1 MIYTSKKLE
10 QMCKIIESFPK
21 EEHIE
26 ILKIIHL
33 NNNLSLS
40 ENNNGTFIHM
50 EDLNDTT
57 LNLIQDRINYF
68 LKQQTDFDLIENEK
82 NALKNNI
89 NITCSN

>member
-10 QMCKIIESFPK
+10 QMCKTIESFPK

-26 ILKIIHL
+26 MLKIIHL

-50 EDLNDTT
+50 EDLNEDT
-57 LNLIQDRINYF
+57 LNLIQERINYF
-68 LKQQTDFDLIENEK
+68 LKQQNDFDLIENEK

-89 NITCSN
+89 NITCNN

>member
-1 MIYTSKKLE
+1 M
-10 QMCKIIESFPK
+10 
-21 EEHIE
+21 
-26 ILKIIHL
+26 

-50 EDLNDTT
+50 EDLPENT
-57 LNLIQDRINYF
+57 LNLIQERITYF
-68 LKQQTDFDLIENEK
+68 LKQQNDFDVIENEK

>member
-26 ILKIIHL
+26 ILKIINS
-33 NNNLSLS
+33 NNNLTLS

-50 EDLNDTT
+50 EDLPDNT
-57 LNLIQDRINYF
+57 LNLIQERITYF
-68 LKQQTDFDLIENEK
+68 LKQQNDFDLIENEK
-82 NALKNNI
+82 NVLKNNI
-89 NITCSN
+89 NINHNN

>member
-1 MIYTSKKLE
+1 MTYTSKKLE

-50 EDLNDTT
+50 EDLNENT
-57 LNLIQDRINYF
+57 LSLIQDRINYF

>member
-1 MIYTSKKLE
+1 MTYTSKKLE

-50 EDLNDTT
+50 
-57 LNLIQDRINYF
+57 
-68 LKQQTDFDLIENEK
+68 
-82 NALKNNI
+82 
-89 NITCSN
+89 

>member
-50 EDLNDTT
+50 EDLNDNT
-57 LNLIQDRINYF
+57 LNIINERINYF
-68 LKQQTDFDLIENEK
+68 LKQQNDFDVIENEK
-82 NALKNNI
+82 NILKSNI
-89 NITCSN
+89 NITCNN

>member
-1 MIYTSKKLE
+1 MTYTSKKLE

-21 EEHIE
+21 DEHIE
-26 ILKIIHL
+26 ILKIIHT

-57 LNLIQDRINYF
+57 LNLIQERITYF
-68 LKQQTDFDLIENEK
+68 LKQQNDFDVIENEK
-82 NALKNNI
+82 NILKNNI
-89 NITCSN
+89 KITCNN

>member
-1 MIYTSKKLE
+1 MTYTPKKLE
-10 QMCKIIESFPK
+10 QMCKTIESFPK

-26 ILKIIHL
+26 ILKIIHM

-89 NITCSN
+89 NITCNN